1 PMVKMFVNDIEYRK
15 QLAET
20 VNTSIVYKNNKRVAQ
35 FADDVQ
41 DFRIDASSKQVK
53 ELEEKLAEIDE
64 TVKALKEMQKW
75 AKESQ

>member
-1 PMVKMFVNDIEYRK
+1 MVKMFVNDIEYRK